1 MNDELKNIFYCLI
14 SDDRKHNVALVYQI
28 QKSILADLKCKVP
41 GLSTIICFTDG
52 CAGRYKNQKNFHIC
66 QQKSDFGLNVR
77 QVFKFSN
84 RSY

>member
-1 MNDELKNIFYCLI
+1 MIEN
-14 SDDRKHNVALVYQI
+14 NVALVYQI
-28 QKSILADLKCKVP
+28 QKSILADLTCKVP

-52 CAGRYKNQKNFHIC
+52 CAGQYKNKKKVQIC
-66 QQKSDFGLNVR
+66 QQKSNFGLNVR